1 MAKVKCD
8 YCGSYIN
15 EIDEKCPSCG
25 AVNQAHKRVADGT
38 PKTIEELK
46 TWYKERGLPPEYV
59 TRFFIGQNI
68 KAPKV
73 FGIYEENGMFIV
85 YKNKSDGTRVIRY
98 QGTDEAYAVTELYL
112 RLKEEI
118 LNQKSLN
125 LEKRRFGNRPGPSV
139 YNYDPPKRRTSKLK
153 MVLLTVMLSCVFV
166 PTILTSLFTV
176 LDLAFYIG
184 RDRGYYVTNTSDVY
198 YSDGREYDKGYEWW
212 FYDQQDDMWEL
223 YKTFD
228 RQKQKPA
235 ALSDESNYTLYDS
248 FLDVKQHLG
257 IESDKFPID
266 NAKEYIDAGHHK
278 NPDSKYYYYDNKLY
292 YFIDDE
298 HSDYGSTDNTGWY
311 VYNTNS
317 SEWDYYCGADEK
329 DKIGDELWYNE
340 SDYRAGSSIDSLYNG
355 EDYVAQW
362 NPSDFEST
370 SWYRSYESN
379 ESAYQNHLEE
389 DNNSYDSDSDYDW
402 DSGDSWDSGG
412 TDWDS
417 DW

>member
-1 MAKVKCD
+1 
-8 YCGSYIN
+8 
-15 EIDEKCPSCG
+15 
-25 AVNQAHKRVADGT
+25 
-38 PKTIEELK
+38 
-46 TWYKERGLPPEYV
+46 
-59 TRFFIGQNI
+59 
-68 KAPKV
+68 
-73 FGIYEENGMFIV
+73 
-85 YKNKSDGTRVIRY
+85 
-98 QGTDEAYAVTELYL
+98 
-112 RLKEEI
+112 
-118 LNQKSLN
+118 
-125 LEKRRFGNRPGPSV
+125 
-139 YNYDPPKRRTSKLK
+139 
-153 MVLLTVMLSCVFV
+153 
-166 PTILTSLFTV
+166 
-176 LDLAFYIG
+176 
-184 RDRGYYVTNTSDVY
+184 
-198 YSDGREYDKGYEWW
+198 
-212 FYDQQDDMWEL
+212 MWEL

-228 RQKQKPA
+228 RQKQKPD

-248 FLDVKQHLG
+248 SLDVKQHLG

-278 NPDSKYYYYDNKLY
+278 NPSSSYYYYNDDLY
-292 YFIDDE
+292 YFIDDD
-298 HSDYGSTDNTGWY
+298 HSDYGSNDNTGWY

-355 EDYVAQW
+355 EDYVVKW
-362 NPSDFEST
+362 NPTDFEST

-379 ESAYQNHLEE
+379 ENSYQNHLEE

>member
-15 EIDEKCPSCG
+15 DIEEKCPSCG
-25 AVNQAHKRVADGT
+25 AVNPGHLRVSDGT

-46 TWYKERGLPPEYV
+46 AWYKSRGLPPEYV

-85 YKNKSDGTRVIRY
+85 YKNKSDGSRVIRY
-98 QGTDEAYAVTELYL
+98 QGTDEAYAVNELYL

-125 LEKRRFGNRPGPSV
+125 LEKRRIGNRPGPSV
-139 YNYDPPKRRTSKLK
+139 YNYDKPKRRTSKLK

-166 PTILTSLFTV
+166 PTILTSLYTM
-176 LDLAFYIG
+176 LDLAFYIS
-184 RDRGYYVTNTSDVY
+184 REQGYYVTTTSDVY
-198 YSDGREYDKGYEWW
+198 YSDGKEYDKGYEWW
-212 FYDQQDDMWEL
+212 FYDPQDDMWEL
-223 YKTFD
+223 YQTFD
-228 RQKQKPA
+228 RQKQKPS
-235 ALSDESNYTLYDS
+235 ALSDESNYTLYTS

-257 IESDKFPID
+257 LESDKFPIEQ
-266 NAKEYIDAGHHK
+266 AKEYIDAGHHK

-292 YFIDDE
+292 YFIDDK

-311 VYNTNS
+311 VYNTKS
-317 SEWDYYCGADEK
+317 SDWDYYCGADEK

-362 NPSDFEST
+362 NPTDFEST
-370 SWYRSYESN
+370 SWYHSYESN